1 MTQQPVIQ
9 PGRRWCG
16 RNRLGWS
23 RHRRLDSS
31 EKFLDTNR
39 QRDNAIET
47 PCEEPIP
54 AALPA
59 SEVHNVLLAP
69 AYYHN
74 GVPFTRRGLQTLFQ
88 SDCINRVASAA
99 GT

>member
-1 MTQQPVIQ
+1 M
-9 PGRRWCG
+9 
-16 RNRLGWS
+16 
-23 RHRRLDSS
+23 
-31 EKFLDTNR
+31 
-39 QRDNAIET
+39 
-47 PCEEPIP
+47 
-54 AALPA
+54 ALPA
-59 SEVHNVLLAP
+59 SEAHNVLLAP